1 MYKIQK
7 TEIRGLPVIKARFT
21 GDFNLTLVLKF
32 IDRMA
37 EYEERCP
44 GNRLLVDCTAVSKVS
59 IDFEDMKS
67 IVQYVRDND
76 QRLGKTAFVTG
87 AGFGRYLLARL
98 FVDLVAFS
106 DLTKKMPL
114 NLWAKLSPGFVPKAP
129 NRHNFSDK
137 CLLQIIAEMEKEH
150 EAASFSLIAS
160 SG

>member
-98 FVDLVAFS
+98 FVDLVGVFRPNQENAFKFMGEAVAW
-106 DLTKKMPL
+106 LC
-114 NLWAKLSPGFVPKAP
+114 PKSA
-129 NRHNFSDK
+129 
-137 CLLQIIAEMEKEH
+137 
-150 EAASFSLIAS
+150 
-160 SG
+160 